1 MTGGVAE
8 PGIKSVSVMQMQS
21 TDTVQLY
28 LHTSKTVICWV
39 ISVYLSNIGNSDG
52 FHLGFHKFNIC
63 EVTLK

>member
-1 MTGGVAE
+1 MGGVAE
-8 PGIKSVSVMQMQS
+8 AGIKYVSVMQMQS
-21 TDTVQLY
+21 TVQLY

-52 FHLGFHKFNIC
+52 FHLGFHKFDIC